1 MDLFRNLTTK
11 EGFSSVI
18 FLVTKRRC
26 NHFPSLFDFFYQ
38 KFIPLMY
45 FHLINLECN
54 IHLNIFFPFFAK
66 RDSVCVTTLC
76 LAIKISC
83 HIFYLSFWLKFRHSW
98 LFIFLYTLNFVIK
111 CHLTFLFKKLAHLAI
126 FPPHICIY
134 LAAWTTALSTIVAFE
149 KLITAH
155 RFCVDLGIFQ
165 HFPVCL
171 MLCLKTSLSLV
182 LKFFMAHKWR
192 TS

>member
-1 MDLFRNLTTK
+1 MQPFSFSVWFFLSEIHSINVLSFNKFRMQHTFK
-11 EGFSSVI
+11 
-18 FLVTKRRC
+18 
-26 NHFPSLFDFFYQ
+26 Y
-38 KFIPLMY
+38 
-45 FHLINLECN
+45 
-54 IHLNIFFPFFAK
+54 FFPFFAK

-134 LAAWTTALSTIVAFE
+134 LAAWTTTLSTIVAFE